1 MVLMGMVAPF
11 GTLFATIPACVGNG
25 ALIIIFAL
33 CIGQALR
40 EFNKVEFTSR
50 ENLVVGLSVIIG
62 TGIMFL
68 PAETFRILNR
78 IGNFAVHV
86 FFFRSRHVFFS
97 VIFSFSD
104 FRLSWKLVR
113 GCRGAGRRQ

>member
-68 PAETFRILNR
+68 PADTFASLPPSASCILSNGL
-78 IGNFAVHV
+78 IVGMIAAFLLEHV
-86 FFFRSRHVFFS
+86 VMPA
-97 VIFSFSD
+97 
-104 FRLSWKLVR
+104 KKK
-113 GCRGAGRRQ
+113 